1 MSVIPKS
8 SLFVTPA
15 SLEDLN
21 DRNQQLPARDQ
32 GTAYHFTMLAFN
44 LAHKLVEEQKL
55 KDSIAKATGFGLQ
68 NN

>member
-8 SLFVTPA
+8 SLFMTPA
-15 SLEDLN
+15 SLEQLDEMI
-21 DRNQQLPARDQ
+21 RQLPAKQQ

-44 LAHKLVEEQKL
+44 LAHKLVEEQKM
-55 KDSIAKATGFGLQ
+55 KQSIAKATGFGLQ